1 MWEVVRR
8 FWKDLPSLLA
18 GRDVPGHDGFMR
30 SRHPWILLALLCSG
44 CGDDARTSS
53 WSYGPSDAGVDGS
66 DAVSVDGSTEED
78 VSADVGPDV
87 PSDGVANEV
96 GPEAAPPPQG
106 PALYPSDRT
115 HSPLTPFVA
124 GRLKDVV
131 GNNQASRKDLFIKVG
146 DSITVSTR
154 FLHCFADGQA
164 DLGEHGALQGVL
176 DAYASAE
183 VLGTTPFDRISAAV
197 EGGRTASWAMTGSP
211 SPLDLEVSAVNPA
224 VAVVMFGTNDIGW
237 FGDDHAQTLRW
248 YHEPMFDL
256 VDRLIAAGV
265 VPILSTIP
273 PRDDAPSHGA
283 WVSMFNAVIRGMAQG
298 RQVPLVDYHRELVVL
313 PSHGLSSDG
322 VHPNAFSGD
331 SCLLTAEGLAYG
343 YNARNLVTLEALD
356 RVWRAVIQDEG
367 APDDSAPALAGTGT
381 ATDPF
386 VVTGPVFTDVRSTEG
401 ATSDVL
407 DVYDCSGAD
416 ESGPEQVYRLEVATS
431 VRLRAVVLDRGNV
444 DVDLHLLGGTV
455 GETGCVARG
464 DTLVESDLS
473 PGTYHLVVD
482 TYASGG
488 QALAGEYLLAV
499 ELN

>member
-1 MWEVVRR
+1 
-8 FWKDLPSLLA
+8 
-18 GRDVPGHDGFMR
+18 MR
-30 SRHPWILLALLCSG
+30 SRHPWILIALLGSG

-53 WSYGPSDAGVDGS
+53 WSYGPSDAASEGS
-66 DAVSVDGSTEED
+66 DAVSGDGAIEQD
-78 VSADVGPDV
+78 VSADAIPDV
-87 PSDGVANEV
+87 PSDDAANEV

-115 HSPLTPFVA
+115 HSPLTSFVA

-131 GNNQASRKDLFIKVG
+131 GNNPASRKDLFIKVG

-164 DLGEHGALQGVL
+164 DLGEHGTLQGVL

-197 EGGRTASWAMTGSP
+197 EGGRTASWAMAGSP
-211 SPLDLEVSAVNPA
+211 SPLDLEVTAVKPA

-273 PRDDAPSHGA
+273 PRDDAPSHDA

-331 SCLLTAEGLAYG
+331 SCLFTSEGLAYG
-343 YNARNLVTLEALD
+343 YNVRNLVTLEALD
-356 RVWRAVIQDEG
+356 RVWRSVIQDED

-381 ATDPF
+381 AADPF
-386 VVTGPVFTDVRSTEG
+386 VATGPVFTDVRSTEG
-401 ATSDVL
+401 ATSAVL

-416 ESGPEQVYRLEVATS
+416 ESGPEQVYRLEVTTS
-431 VRLRAVVLDRGNV
+431 VRLRAVVLDRGSV

-455 GETGCVARG
+455 GEAGCLARG
-464 DTLVESDLS
+464 DTLVESELL

-482 TYASGG
+482 TYVSGG

-499 ELN
+499 ELY